1 MSSVFFELE
10 TMNPNFRETYF
21 KIKNYANY
29 IANSEYVI
37 RNENTSHGL
46 FGIVEGFEKLD
57 IIPQQID
64 KILLVTKDRPENVP
78 EKLMKLNLFPKKDQK
93 ILLKK
98 SIVLKY

>member
-37 RNENTSHGL
+37 RNDNTSYGL
-46 FGIVEGFEKLD
+46 FGIVDG
-57 IIPQQID
+57 
-64 KILLVTKDRPENVP
+64 VENIQEQENIEP
-78 EKLMKLNLFPKKDQK
+78 IKEH
-93 ILLKK
+93 IRT
-98 SIVLKY
+98 Y